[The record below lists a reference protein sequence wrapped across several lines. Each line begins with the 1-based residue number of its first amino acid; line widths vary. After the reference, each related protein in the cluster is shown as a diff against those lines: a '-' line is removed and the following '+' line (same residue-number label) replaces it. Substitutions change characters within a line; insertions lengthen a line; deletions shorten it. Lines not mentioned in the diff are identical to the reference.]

1 MSYLLSAW
9 DNEGRINTALVQEPA
24 HLNNP
29 TPASTQLTRSIYIYI
44 YISPEAC
51 NQILFLNLAT
61 RVRGHILNI
70 AIGDP

>member
-44 YISPEAC
+44 YISGGLQP
-51 NQILFLNLAT
+51 
-61 RVRGHILNI
+61 NI
-70 AIGDP
+70 VSQPSYKS